1 MGWENRERGG
11 HYYTRSRKVDGRVV
25 REYVGGG
32 VIGELAARFDE
43 AEREKRKIEATMERL
58 ERARVESLV
67 APVVELC
74 DIASIVGTVDTK
86 GNGGAGVS
94 KEVEFSNETKAKLKE
109 LQVLSEKAEAGEKG
123 ARRELRMA
131 VRSSTPEVVAKA
143 SDFARKGHKILIG
156 TAAAGDP
163 LMEEALSARLEL
175 MRAQIAGED
184 PSPLETLLTE
194 RVVSC

>member
-58 ERARVESLV
+58 ERVRVESLV

-74 DIASIVGTVDTK
+74 DIAQILCHATLVDSGYRRYQGK
-86 GNGGAGVS
+86 WRR
-94 KEVEFSNETKAKLKE
+94 
-109 LQVLSEKAEAGEKG
+109 
-123 ARRELRMA
+123 RREQ
-131 VRSSTPEVVAKA
+131 RS
-143 SDFARKGHKILIG
+143 
-156 TAAAGDP
+156 
-163 LMEEALSARLEL
+163 
-175 MRAQIAGED
+175 
-184 PSPLETLLTE
+184 
-194 RVVSC
+194 